1 MNWQDPINAFWRRL
15 RQVNY
20 DIETYRKLSL
30 QTGDT
35 AMAHVLWAVDL
46 AEAGHWQQAETKL
59 EKAAQLAPKR
69 EEPLINW
76 GVILAKQ
83 GRLLEAV
90 AKFEQAAELNPK
102 RGSIAM
108 LHGAALVELGR
119 ADEAIPYYQKAI
131 DLNPDHP
138 EPLINWAIAL
148 SRAGYYAQA
157 QAKLRAALACQP
169 NADQPWFLLGTLY
182 AEQHAYADAVTA
194 FTRCL
199 QLHPKHPDARYFLAL
214 VYNHQG
220 DYAKVVSTIKLA
232 LEHDPDNGHYYLCLG
247 DALANLGRFDVA
259 LANYRHAS
267 KLLPEQ
273 AQPWVSLGRALR
285 AIDKPTEALQA
296 FAQAERLLNQAPCPE
311 AAPQAQDMLGQLAY
325 DIGTTLAQLNRW
337 AEACQLLE
345 QSLATQPE
353 GQPASPDHFA
363 LLIRCYAQLGQLSN
377 LEATLAEQVRYWPN
391 HAHTL
396 YAQTVKALASG
407 QWQRAFDLLA
417 QLASQRRDTTPS
429 VGWIDKVFADRTCPI
444 TFTLVQATCL
454 WQLGQSDDALR
465 LARTTYRQNDVPA
478 LAKARA
484 ILHYANLLALTGHP
498 QRATDK
504 WQELSERLGQHE
516 ALTSSASPSAST
528 TDTPLTPTT
537 HLAGLLH
544 ASQVLFASPLSPSAL
559 PITAQGLLLQ
569 THLTSVFKVLHTAPN
584 LLSPETPLA
593 YPQVSLAGAALC
605 LASYRLS
612 LAQPTLAPTTPLP
625 WLAEHLVKVWPT
637 SSLAWQLWLC
647 HGMGEHPMVEVT
659 LTLEQV
665 NAQANRLWV
674 LSCLAHALQH
684 LPPTAPPQAAT
695 LCDVAAWPAPWQG
708 LMAEAWQHPHTGDDE
723 LWLVTPPLLY

>member
-1 MNWQDPINAFWRRL
+1 MNWHDPISAFWRRL
-15 RQVNY
+15 MQVNY

-46 AEAGHWQQAETKL
+46 AEAGQWQQAEAKL

-83 GRLLEAV
+83 GRLQEALL
-90 AKFEQAAELNPK
+90 KFEQAAELNPK

-119 ADEAIPYYQKAI
+119 VDDAIPYYQKAI

-157 QAKLRAALACQP
+157 QSKLREALACQP

-182 AEQHAYADAVTA
+182 AEQQAYADAVTA
-194 FTRCL
+194 FSRCL

-267 KLLPEQ
+267 KLLPHQ

-296 FAQAERLLNQAPCPE
+296 FAQAERLMSQASPQSDEGIPPPAPE
-311 AAPQAQDMLGQLAY
+311 ETQGQLAY
-325 DIGTTLAQLNRW
+325 DIGATLAQLGRW
-337 AEACQLLE
+337 PEACQLLE
-345 QSLATQPE
+345 QSLSTQPE
-353 GQPASPDHFA
+353 SYPASPDHYA
-363 LLIRCYAQLGQLSN
+363 LLMRCYAHLGQLSN

-396 YAQTVKALASG
+396 YAQSIHALASG
-407 QWQRAFDLLA
+407 QWQQALALLS
-417 QLASQRRDTTPS
+417 QLAKQRTHTPANA
-429 VGWIDKVFADRTCPI
+429 GWIDKVFADRTCPV
-444 TFTLVQATCL
+444 TLTLVQATCL
-454 WQLGQSDDALR
+454 YQLGQSDEALR
-465 LARTTYRQNDVPA
+465 LARTAYRQTDVPA
-478 LAKARA
+478 LAKAQA
-484 ILHYANLLALTGHP
+484 ILHYANLLALTGYP
-498 QRATDK
+498 QRASDK
-504 WQELSERLGQHE
+504 WRELSERLGQQE
-516 ALTSSASPSAST
+516 ALVSSASPT
-528 TDTPLTPTT
+528 NTPLTPSS
-537 HLAGLLH
+537 HLTGLLH
-544 ASQVLFASPLSPSAL
+544 ASQVLFASPASPSAV
-559 PITAQGLLLQ
+559 PIATQSMLLQ
-569 THLTSVFKVLHTAPN
+569 TYLTSVFNALQANPTSASSEASLP
-584 LLSPETPLA
+584 
-593 YPQVSLAGAALC
+593 YPQVSLSGAALC
-605 LASYRLS
+605 LATYRLT
-612 LAQPTLAPTTPLP
+612 LTQPNLSASKPLP
-625 WLAEHLVKVWPT
+625 WLAKHLVTLWPT

-647 HGMGEHPMVEVT
+647 HAMGQHPLAEVT

-674 LSCLAHALQH
+674 LRCLAHALQH
-684 LPPTAPPQAAT
+684 LPPSAPPQAEV
-695 LCDVAAWPAPWQG
+695 LCDIDAWPTPWQG
-708 LMAEAWQHPHTGDDE
+708 LFAEAWKHPQVGASE